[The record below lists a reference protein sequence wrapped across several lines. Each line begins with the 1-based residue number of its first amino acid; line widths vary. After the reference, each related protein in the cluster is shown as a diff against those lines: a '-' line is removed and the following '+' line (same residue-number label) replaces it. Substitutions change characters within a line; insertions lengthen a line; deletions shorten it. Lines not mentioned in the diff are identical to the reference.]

1 MHPIFVG
8 RQPIF
13 DEREQIAGFELLFRS
28 GHEDAATITDGDE
41 ATSDLLHSAFVDIG
55 LPNLVGDR
63 LAFVN
68 LTRGFLEHDAITRL
82 PPQQV
87 VLEILEDVEI
97 DADVVAAVRRL
108 RGQGFRIALDDYQFQ
123 ESHSPLVELA
133 DVVKLD
139 VLALDTPALRQE
151 VDALR
156 HFGVELL
163 AEKVETAS
171 AYQACRALGF
181 RYFQGFHLS
190 SPNVVEGQ
198 RLETRELELLD
209 RLRRLQAVAPDPGA
223 LAERL
228 HHAPD
233 LADPLLRMAGSPACG
248 APATSVSLPSAIRR
262 LGPARIRRLAMLAA
276 VASAAESARYTE
288 QAAIRARMGL
298 LLARAMGLPPAE
310 CERGFVLGLLSGLD
324 RVLGIPRPRILNELQ
339 PDPAME
345 QALLQQTGPLGP
357 LLATIDAFEG
367 PALPPSPQPCP
378 VPPAQA
384 SRLYL
389 DAIHWSEGLLDAL
402 TEA

>member
-13 DEREQIAGFELLFRS
+13 DEREQVAGFELLFRS
-28 GHEDAATITDGDE
+28 GHEDEARITDGDE

-55 LPNLVGDR
+55 LPSLVGDR

-97 DADVVAAVRRL
+97 DADVVAAVHRL
-108 RGQGFRIALDDYQFQ
+108 RQQGFRIALDDYRFH

-139 VLALDTPALRQE
+139 VLALPPPSLRQE

-156 HFGVELL
+156 RFGVELL
-163 AEKVETAS
+163 AEKVETPD
-171 AYQACRALGF
+171 AYHACRALGF

-190 SPNVVEGQ
+190 GPRVVEGQ
-198 RLETRELELLD
+198 RLEAPELELLD
-209 RLRRLQAVAPDPGA
+209 RLRRLQAATTIREMEE
-223 LAERL
+223 LL
-228 HHAPD
+228 HHETD
-233 LADPLLRMAGSPACG
+233 LAAPLLRMAGRTLGGG
-248 APATSVSLPSAIRR
+248 AATAGSLPAAMQR
-262 LGPARIRRLAMLAA
+262 LGPDHVRHLAMLAA
-276 VASAAESARYTE
+276 VARAAESARCME
-288 QAAIRARMGL
+288 QAATRARLGL

-310 CERGFVLGLLSGLD
+310 CERGFVLGLLSGLPLL
-324 RVLGIPRPRILNELQ
+324 LGIPRPRILIELQ
-339 PDPAME
+339 PDPATE
-345 QALLQQTGPLGP
+345 QALLQRAGPLGP

-367 PALPPSPQPCP
+367 PSLPPSPQESP
-378 VPPAQA
+378 VAPALA

-389 DAIHWSEGLLDAL
+389 DAIEWSESLLDAL